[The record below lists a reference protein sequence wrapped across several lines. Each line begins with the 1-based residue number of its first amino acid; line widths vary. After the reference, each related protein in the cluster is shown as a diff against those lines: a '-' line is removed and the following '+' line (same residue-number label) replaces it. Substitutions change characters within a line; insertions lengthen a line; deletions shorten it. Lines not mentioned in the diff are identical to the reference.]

1 MAKKTQG
8 LFLGEPWF
16 LWQRYLLPG
25 VILPCFLLTWDVFIE
40 PMIPAATN
48 VDLAPVFCT
57 IYNSVAALLWIGVL
71 MVGLRLFANYR
82 RFARTVTDN
91 DCQNCL
97 RCSSPLTGLPAEHNC
112 PACGAAYELE
122 FVAAKWR
129 TATKIG
135 RPALVVAKCIKY
147 IVVLSILAVLA
158 LAGWF
163 YGEMREGRL

>member
-1 MAKKTQG
+1 M
-8 LFLGEPWF
+8 GEPWF
-16 LWQRYLLPG
+16 VVRRFLLPG
-25 VILPCFLLTWDVFIE
+25 LILPSVLLMWEILIE
-40 PMIPAATN
+40 PMIPAATDM
-48 VDLAPVFCT
+48 DLAPVFYT
-57 IYNSVAALLWIGVL
+57 AYHGASALLAIGVFV
-71 MVGLRLFANYR
+71 VGLRLFEKFR
-82 RFARTVTDN
+82 QFAQTVIDN